1 MVKNTVDLLKNG
13 VLVTS
18 HNGENYNMCVF
29 LQKVKL
35 FDNIWRLLEDLII
48 TLSRARPTKL
58 ELWWYINHFK
68 IFPTRPRTYL
78 PPAVGPG
85 TKFQITKLI
94 IEWKPSYINL
104 KVSHQYPGGFLHK
117 TADINRYCLI
127 CWNSSGYRCL
137 YFVPYKLI
145 WKYRAGRRGSRPRWT
160 PPHWSGTSRRISRPH
175 YNNNISKWLLKLNS
189 KSSFQTHCNE
199 VMRHGCLTNQN
210 RYV

>member
-29 LQKVKL
+29 LQNVKL

-85 TKFQITKLI
+85 TKFQITKLV

-104 KVSHQYPGGFLHK
+104 KDRIFASISRRFPSQGSSR
-117 TADINRYCLI
+117 DCLI
-127 CWNSSGYRCL
+127 CWNFSGYRCL
-137 YFVPYKLI
+137 FLSLTSWFENTGRDVEAAAL
-145 WKYRAGRRGSRPRWT
+145 AGHHHVGLVRSVEFLVRT
-160 PPHWSGTSRRISRPH
+160 
-175 YNNNISKWLLKLNS
+175 
-189 KSSFQTHCNE
+189 E
-199 VMRHGCLTNQN
+199 V
-210 RYV
+210 